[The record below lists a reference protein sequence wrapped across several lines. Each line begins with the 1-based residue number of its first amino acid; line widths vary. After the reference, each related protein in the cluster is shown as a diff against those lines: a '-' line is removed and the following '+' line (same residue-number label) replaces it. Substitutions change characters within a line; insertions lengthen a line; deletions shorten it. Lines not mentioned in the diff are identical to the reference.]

1 VPSLHPKVFF
11 QKNFS
16 LRAFAG
22 FPEISKVTQ
31 RSFIG
36 IDVLLKTLRLLRLN
50 GCFDR
55 RVTLSFS
62 QYSFLMIYAT
72 MNYKVL

>member
-50 GCFDR
+50 GCF
-55 RVTLSFS
+55 
-62 QYSFLMIYAT
+62 
-72 MNYKVL
+72 